1 MPQVRD
7 QMSIYVE
14 VVSPDSSVKDAA
26 QKMKDLDVGILPV
39 CDGNR
44 LVGMLT
50 DRDITL
56 RSTANGKDPRLTTV
70 SEIMSKKV
78 EWCLED
84 DEIDLVAKK
93 MEHKRIRRIPVI
105 SHDKK
110 LVGLLSLGDLAVRGS
125 LDVACEVLE
134 KVSAPA

>member
-7 QMSIYVE
+7 EMSIYVE

-26 QKMKDLDVGILPV
+26 QKMKDLDVGVLPV

-56 RSTANGKDPRLTTV
+56 RSAASGNDPRLTKV
-70 SEIMSKKV
+70 SEVMSKKV

-84 DEIDLVAKK
+84 DEVDLVAKK
-93 MEHKRIRRIPVI
+93 MERKGIRRIPVI
-105 SHDKK
+105 SRDKK

-134 KVSAPA
+134 KVSVPA